1 MQQFVSLRREKVFQH
16 FTEHKSSSY
25 LLMYMY
31 SVFKNY
37 YGVLSLIESRS
48 TVRPLL
54 SAPLLSA
61 ELDYPQFLRTNFSTP
76 NFYEIQ
82 SDLYDSHLYYP
93 RTSFIRGFWDQNL
106 VRPSTADNRGLT
118 VEPIKTPQFFFT
130 SIKSSGTENTADFY
144 QK

>member
-1 MQQFVSLRREKVFQH
+1 MQQFVSLRRESVPALYGTQKQF
-16 FTEHKSSSY
+16 
-25 LLMYMY
+25 LLVDVYEV

-61 ELDYPQFLRTNFSTP
+61 ELNYPRFLRTNLSTP

-82 SDLYDSHLYYP
+82 SDLYYP
-93 RTSFIRGFWDQNL
+93 RFLRPKFSTPKYRG
-106 VRPSTADNRGLT
+106 
-118 VEPIKTPQFFFT
+118 
-130 SIKSSGTENTADFY
+130 
-144 QK
+144 